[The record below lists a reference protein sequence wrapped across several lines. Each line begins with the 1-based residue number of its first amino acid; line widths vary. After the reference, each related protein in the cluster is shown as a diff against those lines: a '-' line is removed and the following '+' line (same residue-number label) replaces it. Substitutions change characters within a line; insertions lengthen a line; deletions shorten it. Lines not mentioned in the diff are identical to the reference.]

1 VPFSRETTKQE
12 ELFDYTNVP
21 DYYKEKIMN
30 KNEKVEQEKEY
41 DLSL

>member
-1 VPFSRETTKQE
+1 LCYNSEQVVPFSRETTKQE

-30 KNEKVEQEKEY
+30 KNEK
-41 DLSL
+41 S